1 MQRDVIARGV
11 FPSTADLARRLRRYI
26 NAYSKDAQ
34 PFRGKYSRPSRPIRH
49 GKTISATSH
58 QGGWGRQQPIRDR
71 PLLAVRKRALL
82 GSALLARDVTL
93 AAVAAV

>member
-58 QGGWGRQQPIRDR
+58 
-71 PLLAVRKRALL
+71 
-82 GSALLARDVTL
+82 
-93 AAVAAV
+93 